1 MEKTA
6 KTAQNFTLIRNGLVI
21 DPANRLEKG
30 PLDVLLSGNKIAA
43 VGENLGSDL
52 PKDELEVFD
61 ASGCIVC
68 PGLIDLHIHGFPGG
82 SVLGIDPDQYC
93 LKGGVTTVVDAG
105 SAGKWEEGHNSSLN
119 VEIIE

>member
-6 KTAQNFTLIRNGLVI
+6 KTDQNFTLIRNGLVV
-21 DPANRLEKG
+21 DPANRIERG
-30 PLDVLLSGNKIAA
+30 PLDVLLDGDKIAA

-52 PKDELEVFD
+52 PKDELDMFD

-82 SVLGIDPDQYC
+82 SVLGLMPTSTDY
-93 LKGGVTTVVDAG
+93 
-105 SAGKWEEGHNSSLN
+105 
-119 VEIIE
+119 